1 MKAVSSEWRVTCNCV
16 CGGPVYNV
24 YRLRDRDAIDHS
36 GNREY
41 VDDRIMRAI
50 ERMMQRKLDT
60 ATPIDMVA
68 AADLLNVVN
77 EVLKN
82 E

>member
-1 MKAVSSEWRVTCNCV
+1 MKSEWRVTCNYI
-16 CGGPVYNV
+16 CGDLIYDV
-24 YRLRDRDAIDHS
+24 YRLRDCDAIDHS
-36 GNREY
+36 GNREC
-41 VDDRIMRAI
+41 VDDRIMCAL
-50 ERMMQRKLDT
+50 ERLMQRKLDT

-68 AADLLNVVN
+68 AADLLNVIN